1 MKNPASPINAI
12 FLFMIV
18 AAIVTAAYTG
28 KMAAITTESFE
39 SAKSAVT
46 LAIAM
51 IGAMA
56 LWLGIMKVV
65 EEAGAMR
72 MIARIIRPVMVKL
85 FPDVP
90 PEHPAMSAM
99 IMNIAANA
107 LGLGNAATPM
117 GIKAMQE
124 LETLNAEKGTAT
136 NAMCLFLA
144 INTSSVTLLPL
155 GVINIRAAAGVTNPA
170 DIFFPSLFATV
181 CSTICAIIVAK
192 LFARRSSERYC
203 TMAAEAIK
211 PSAASNAIT
220 PDTSARLI
228 PPGPIGRII
237 MILLIIAFMG
247 AIVYRIA
254 QGTMPAM
261 NSSRFLMSLSNW
273 LMPLLMGGLLLF
285 GYFRGV
291 KVYEALTE
299 GAQEGFTIAIRII
312 PFLVAIF
319 VAIGMFRASG
329 ALDLFALIFK
339 PVTSLIGMPPE
350 ALPMVFIRPL
360 SGSGAFGYMSQ
371 MVTQEPNGFL
381 SFLVSTMQGSTETTF
396 YVLAVY
402 FGSVGITRMRHSI
415 WAGLSAD
422 VAGMLASLFV
432 CRLWFY

>member
-1 MKNPASPINAI
+1 
-12 FLFMIV
+12 
-18 AAIVTAAYTG
+18 
-28 KMAAITTESFE
+28 
-39 SAKSAVT
+39 
-46 LAIAM
+46 
-51 IGAMA
+51 
-56 LWLGIMKVV
+56 
-65 EEAGAMR
+65 
-72 MIARIIRPVMVKL
+72 
-85 FPDVP
+85 
-90 PEHPAMSAM
+90 
-99 IMNIAANA
+99 
-107 LGLGNAATPM
+107 
-117 GIKAMQE
+117 MQE